1 MTLAGPMAV
10 PPKKRKT
17 LSAEIFQASPVP
29 IELAKKIAAA
39 IFMTAMRPWRSASG
53 PANQAPS
60 AEPSSAPATAKPS
73 NHEAAPD
80 QSLMASTAP
89 LMTAVSKPNRNP
101 PIAAEG
107 ATRAIRPMAAPPV
120 DDPLTMG
127 WLLST
132 VDMELADQRHDEELD
147 TIIAAVRSRES
158 CRRNR

>member
-1 MTLAGPMAV
+1 MTLAAPIAV

-17 LSAEIFQASPVP
+17 LNDQICQARPVP

-73 NHEAAPD
+73 NQEAAPD

-89 LMTAVSKPNRNP
+89 LITAVSKPNRNP
-101 PIAAEG
+101 PIAADA
-107 ATRAIRPMAAPPV
+107 ATRAILPMGMSSI
-120 DDPLTMG
+120 DDAG
-127 WLLST
+127 
-132 VDMELADQRHDEELD
+132 Q
-147 TIIAAVRSRES
+147 SRK
-158 CRRNR
+158 